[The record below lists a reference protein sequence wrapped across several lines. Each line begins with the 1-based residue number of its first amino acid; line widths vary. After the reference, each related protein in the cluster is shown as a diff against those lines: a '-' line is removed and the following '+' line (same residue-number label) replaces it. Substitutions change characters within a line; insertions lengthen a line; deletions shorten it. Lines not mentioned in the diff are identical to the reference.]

1 MSVGTGCLG
10 EGGEVPRG
18 AGSSCPHSPP
28 VFSPPAPPPPPI
40 NQPEA
45 PRAMVW
51 CGARVVV
58 WERAGY
64 LCSWWVEGKEAVSRA
79 GPVLRGRVKTHC
91 LGSH

>member
-1 MSVGTGCLG
+1 MWALG
-10 EGGEVPRG
+10 ALGRGEK
-18 AGSSCPHSPP
+18 SPEVLALAAP
-28 VFSPPAPPPPPI
+28 TALQCSPPPAPPPPPI